1 MLLFSNL
8 KKSFYS
14 ILHILEIMLR
24 IWALQY
30 RLVGEGIKFVFFS
43 PLSVIRAF
51 NPAPPPPPPMDSTP
65 VPPAQAQAPAS
76 STNPSPRKQRNA
88 AAGVAARGPKH
99 AKQQSE
105 DEIFLSV
112 LQEYEKNSLALIFC
126 VDEYPTANA
135 KDGSV
140 MLRDLDCAV
149 ADGKTTAAML
159 RQQGFD
165 VNVFEN
171 GQVTKDT
178 IERELG
184 KVIQRFP
191 YNSPTMG
198 RLYIM
203 YAGHG
208 LRDEATGSSV
218 FCCADYSPDNSY
230 MTSYPLN
237 ELKNKLQHIGVK
249 HHCVH
254 LDCCHA
260 GGIFAAT
267 PSREIPFS
275 AVQHAKMPV
284 VQAITAVTRDE
295 QALESDG
302 NGLFTKFLCEEI
314 TESRVFERYG
324 ADVVTLSQV
333 FNVARGKVTE
343 KARESRGKMTPM
355 HKDVLNEHLKETC
368 CGEML
373 FFRPGTTSEKW
384 ALKSSAA
391 GASTNG
397 PTATERGVAA
407 AAQATLSSEMRAWVN
422 AQNIQGVQD
431 LANAL
436 DNLGLTLVSE
446 LKELDE
452 EDMEMICSA
461 LKKFDAKKFRKGVEK
476 KKKKKSRKAVPLA
489 LYKACERGDVE
500 AAREELGAEGV
511 DVNERGEEGRSP
523 LYVACEKGSVG
534 LVNVLLAADGT
545 DPNQAR
551 GKSAE
556 DYLHWL
562 DSAAHCVS
570 GRFCQGGIS
579 PAPS

>member
-1 MLLFSNL
+1 
-8 KKSFYS
+8 
-14 ILHILEIMLR
+14 
-24 IWALQY
+24 
-30 RLVGEGIKFVFFS
+30 
-43 PLSVIRAF
+43 
-51 NPAPPPPPPMDSTP
+51 
-65 VPPAQAQAPAS
+65 
-76 STNPSPRKQRNA
+76 
-88 AAGVAARGPKH
+88 
-99 AKQQSE
+99 
-105 DEIFLSV
+105 
-112 LQEYEKNSLALIFC
+112 
-126 VDEYPTANA
+126 
-135 KDGSV
+135 
-140 MLRDLDCAV
+140 
-149 ADGKTTAAML
+149 
-159 RQQGFD
+159 
-165 VNVFEN
+165 
-171 GQVTKDT
+171 
-178 IERELG
+178 
-184 KVIQRFP
+184 
-191 YNSPTMG
+191 MG
-198 RLYIM
+198 HIM

-267 PSREIPFS
+267 RSREIPFS

-343 KARESRGKMTPM
+343 KARESKGKMTPM

-391 GASTNG
+391 SAPTNG

-476 KKKKKSRKAVPLA
+476 KKKKKA
-489 LYKACERGDVE
+489 
-500 AAREELGAEGV
+500 
-511 DVNERGEEGRSP
+511 GRP
-523 LYVACEKGSVG
+523 C
-534 LVNVLLAADGT
+534 
-545 DPNQAR
+545 R
-551 GKSAE
+551 
-556 DYLHWL
+556 
-562 DSAAHCVS
+562 
-570 GRFCQGGIS
+570 
-579 PAPS
+579 